1 METTV
6 QAPELGDTP
15 AATVEPTA
23 APEAP
28 SAGFHELNK
37 SDRAAFL
44 RDGKLPKKDPVSDD
58 AADSSPAPAEG
69 QKAAETAAKDVK
81 AASEPA
87 APAKDKKARNSEENR
102 VQELLT
108 ERQRERERADRAE
121 RRQFELEQRLNA
133 LERGSKADGKTDS
146 STKSQPDE
154 PKWKQIAA
162 AKEFPKIED
171 FDSPNEWAA
180 AVHLHTQQTI
190 ESTLSQREQ
199 QSTEMQQ
206 VRAVAEK
213 SFTHGLSE
221 IEADPTLMD
230 RIDPGLENLPG
241 ARAVKAA
248 GHEPN
253 VNHYIKDTILFET
266 ERPVGLM
273 AFYSTPEGK
282 QEWAAMRGMTETARL
297 RTILAREI
305 RLGTT
310 APQGDATKAEKK
322 AVVKTFTKAP
332 APTEKEGPK
341 GAVASDGA
349 DSAVKTG
356 DYAALERELD
366 ARGDGLSRR
375 WGRRR
380 A

>member
-1 METTV
+1 
-6 QAPELGDTP
+6 
-15 AATVEPTA
+15 
-23 APEAP
+23 
-28 SAGFHELNK
+28 
-37 SDRAAFL
+37 
-44 RDGKLPKKDPVSDD
+44 
-58 AADSSPAPAEG
+58 
-69 QKAAETAAKDVK
+69 
-81 AASEPA
+81 
-87 APAKDKKARNSEENR
+87 
-102 VQELLT
+102 
-108 ERQRERERADRAE
+108 
-121 RRQFELEQRLNA
+121 
-133 LERGSKADGKTDS
+133 
-146 STKSQPDE
+146 
-154 PKWKQIAA
+154 
-162 AKEFPKIED
+162 
-171 FDSPNEWAA
+171 
-180 AVHLHTQQTI
+180 VHLHTQQTI

-248 GHEPN
+248 GQEPN

-310 APQGDATKAEKK
+310 APQGDATKGEKK

-341 GAVASDGA
+341 GAVATDGA